1 MVREMVDLGFEY
13 IELSHGIRISLV
25 PGILR
30 AVDEGI
36 VKISS
41 THNFCPLPAGINYP
55 APNLYSPSSPDVREH
70 QQWLRHTRRSLEF
83 TAQVGARFMVT
94 HMGNVRFFW
103 GKPGN
108 KLKDYLDKHPETE
121 VKEDP
126 GYLKLSSKA
135 IEKVRRQMP
144 DYWRQLCM
152 SLEEILPEA
161 ERCNVI
167 LGAEN
172 REGFEELPLDA
183 DFPDFFRQA
192 KEHPKLGWWQD
203 VGHARIK
210 ERLGLLNHRKFLEE
224 NHKRLIG
231 FHLHDVTES
240 GGDHQALGT
249 GTVDLEMVSSFFR
262 PEHALILE
270 LSPRLPVEEV
280 VQSRDY
286 LYELL
291 RKRKMA

>member
-1 MVREMVDLGFEY
+1 MVDLGFEY

-41 THNFCPLPAGINYP
+41 THNFCPLPAGINHP
-55 APNLYSPSSPDVREH
+55 APNLYSPASPDVREH

-94 HMGNVRFFW
+94 HMGSVPFFW

-108 KLKDYLDKHPETE
+108 KLKDYLEKHPEALTT
-121 VKEDP
+121 EDP
-126 GYLKLSSKA
+126 KCLKISAKA
-135 IEKVRRQMP
+135 MQKMRRQMP
-144 DYWRQLCM
+144 PYWRQLCM

-183 DFPDFFRQA
+183 DFPDFFKQA
-192 KEHPKLGWWQD
+192 KEHPNLGWWQD

-210 ERLGLLNHRKFLEE
+210 ERLGLLNHRKFMEE
-224 NHKRLIG
+224 NHQRLVG
-231 FHLHDVTES
+231 FHLHDVSEAGS
-240 GGDHQALGT
+240 DHQALGS
-249 GTVDLEMVSSFFR
+249 GTVDLEMISSFFR
-262 PEHALILE
+262 PEHVLILE
-270 LSPRLPVEEV
+270 LSPRLTVEEV
-280 VQSRDY
+280 IHSRDY

-291 RKRKMA
+291 RKRNLA